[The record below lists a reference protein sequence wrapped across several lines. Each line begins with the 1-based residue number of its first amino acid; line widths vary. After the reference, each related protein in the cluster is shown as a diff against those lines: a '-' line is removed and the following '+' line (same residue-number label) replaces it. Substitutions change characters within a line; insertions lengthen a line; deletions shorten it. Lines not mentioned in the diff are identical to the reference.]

1 MEKNIDKLI
10 LDNENLIYYV
20 IKKSKIYGEAEELY
34 GYGMIGLVKAA
45 NGFDDSKNMS
55 FSSYAY
61 SCIRNEIYM
70 YFRQI
75 KRQPQNPI
83 SLSQSIECR
92 DDNLCVEDLIPDDT
106 NLEEDLIHNDMINK
120 LYDSINKLD
129 DKEKFII
136 KHLYP
141 LDEDDLDDKEKFII
155 KHLYPLDEDDL
166 LTQRDLAKIL
176 NTSQVQISRIKKRS
190 INKLKKLMKDF
201 KD

>member
-1 MEKNIDKLI
+1 MEKDIDKLI
-10 LDNENLIYYV
+10 LDNENLIYYI
-20 IKKSKIYGEAEELY
+20 IKKSKFYGDVEELY
-34 GYGMIGLVKAA
+34 SYGRIGLIKAA
-45 NGFDDSKNMS
+45 KSFNDSKNRS

-75 KRQPQNPI
+75 KKQPKNPI

-92 DDNLCVEDLIPDDT
+92 DGNLCVEDLIPDDT
-106 NLEEDLIHNDMINK
+106 DLEEDLMYNDMINK
-120 LYDSINKLD
+120 LYDSVDKLD

-136 KHLYP
+136 KHLYS
-141 LDEDDLDDKEKFII
+141 LNGNEF
-155 KHLYPLDEDDL
+155 
-166 LTQRDLAKIL
+166 LTQNDLAKIL
-176 NTSQVQISRIKKRS
+176 NTNQAQISRIKRRS

>member
-1 MEKNIDKLI
+1 MGKDIDKLI

-20 IKKSKIYGEAEELY
+20 IKKSKIYGDAEEIY
-34 GYGMIGLVKAA
+34 SYGMIGLVKAA
-45 NGFDDSKNMS
+45 NGFDDFKNMS

-106 NLEEDLIHNDMINK
+106 NLEEDLIYNDMINK

-136 KHLYP
+136 KHLYS
-141 LDEDDLDDKEKFII
+141 LDG
-155 KHLYPLDEDDL
+155 DEFL
-166 LTQRDLAKIL
+166 SQRDLAKIL
-176 NTSQVQISRIKKRS
+176 NTSQGQISRIKKRS
-190 INKLKKLMKDF
+190 INKLKKVNERFQRLKKRGF
-201 KD
+201 KK

>member
-20 IKKSKIYGEAEELY
+20 IKNSNIYGEAEELY
-34 GYGMIGLVKAA
+34 SYGMIGLVKAA

-92 DDNLCVEDLIPDDT
+92 DDNLCIEDLIPDDT
-106 NLEEDLIHNDMINK
+106 NLEEDLIHNDMIDK

-136 KHLYP
+136 KHLY
-141 LDEDDLDDKEKFII
+141 
-155 KHLYPLDEDDL
+155 HLDEDDL